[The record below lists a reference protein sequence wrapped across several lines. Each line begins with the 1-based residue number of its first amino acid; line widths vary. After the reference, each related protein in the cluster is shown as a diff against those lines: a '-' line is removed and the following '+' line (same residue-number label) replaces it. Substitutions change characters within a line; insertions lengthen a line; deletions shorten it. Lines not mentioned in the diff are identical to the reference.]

1 MSLSPSRAYTSS
13 HDLAVY
19 DVSRWE
25 RFLYEKRAEIVGGAL
40 ASAEREVRN
49 AQVGAAL
56 RTRDAE
62 TVNEEEVERE
72 SAVSTFAG
80 EVFARLYGNPT
91 KRDEVEGPGWIGK
104 AHEIVDAIGS
114 DFETL
119 REQVSGDPDFAALA
133 TARILS
139 EIAPRL
145 ADVVEEERA
154 REESG
159 EEQDGGSGAPGGLPG
174 ADDRLRSA
182 LRRALAN
189 ASDEVAEGRSAL
201 AGIAPGLEAAP
212 AAHEQAD
219 TRRLALAE
227 RLRSDARLREIVRRA
242 GRIQRIAAR
251 PDTKRRTDG
260 REEVVDVERGGDLA
274 RLLPSELARIAHPGL
289 RLLALRGVVERTAM
303 QYRMVG
309 TEPEGRGPIVLLLD
323 ESGSMGFGS
332 GEPHAWAR
340 AVGIATLAAGAKQK
354 REVTVVGFNGGI
366 TSVYRLRKDGTAAR
380 LSSRNPEQVEQEIG
394 GIAEVV
400 LAVASTGTGGGTSF
414 DVVLRYALASGVRS
428 ARADLVFVTDDEC
441 SVSPEILAEIE
452 ASRKSSGLRVYGLTI
467 NGGKVAGAAAAIC
480 DEVSSLDAADP
491 ATVAARTGSLR

>member
-1 MSLSPSRAYTSS
+1 MTLPASRAHSAS

-25 RFLYEKRAEIVGGAL
+25 RFLYEKRASIEGGAL
-40 ASAEREVRN
+40 ANAEREVRN

-56 RTRDAE
+56 RTRDEE

-72 SAVSTFAG
+72 RAVSTFAG
-80 EVFARLYGNPT
+80 EVFARLYGQPE
-91 KRDEVEGPGWIGK
+91 KREEADGPGWIGK
-104 AHEIVDAIGS
+104 AHEVVDAIGS

-133 TARILS
+133 ASRILA

-145 ADVVEEERA
+145 ADLVEDERA

-159 EEQDGGSGAPGGLPG
+159 GRKPEGGRPTGLPG
-174 ADDRLRSA
+174 AEDRLRSA
-182 LRRALAN
+182 LRRAVGK
-189 ASDEVAEGRSAL
+189 ASDEVAEGRSAF

-219 TRRLALAE
+219 TRRMLLAE

-251 PDTKRRTDG
+251 PDAQRRTDG
-260 REEVVDVERGGDLA
+260 REEIVDVERGGDLA
-274 RLLPSELARIAHPGL
+274 RLLPAELARLAHPKL

-323 ESGSMGFGS
+323 ESGSMNARHGD
-332 GEPHAWAR
+332 PHAWAR

-354 REVTVVGFNGGI
+354 REITVVGFNGGI
-366 TSVYRLRKDGTAAR
+366 TSVYRLRKNGTAAR
-380 LSSRNPEQVEQEIG
+380 LSTRSPEQVEAEIG

-400 LAVASTGTGGGTSF
+400 LAVASTGASGGTSF
-414 DVVLRYALASGVRS
+414 DTVLRYALASGVRS

-452 ASRKSSGLRVYGLTI
+452 ASRKASGLRVYGLTV

-480 DEVSSLDAADP
+480 DEVASLDAPDP
-491 ATVAARTGSLR
+491 ATVAARVGGLR

>member
-40 ASAEREVRN
+40 SNAEREVRN
-49 AQVGAAL
+49 AQIGAAL

-72 SAVSTFAG
+72 RAVSTFAG
-80 EVFARLYGNPT
+80 EVFSRLYGNPA
-91 KRDEVEGPGWIGK
+91 RREQAEGPGWIGR
-104 AHEIVDAIGS
+104 AHEIVDAIGA

-133 TARILS
+133 TSRILA

-145 ADVVEEERA
+145 ADVVEEEHA
-154 REESG
+154 REERG
-159 EEQDGGSGAPGGLPG
+159 EEAGAGGRSGLPG

-182 LRRALAN
+182 LRRAVAT
-189 ASDEVAEGRSAL
+189 ASDEVAEGKAAL

-219 TRRLALAE
+219 TRRMALAE

-251 PDTKRRTDG
+251 PDTRRRTDG

-274 RLLPSELARIAHPGL
+274 RLLPSELARIAHPKL

-323 ESGSMGFGS
+323 ESGSMNSRGGD
-332 GEPHAWAR
+332 PHAWAR

-366 TSVYRLRKDGTAAR
+366 TSVYRLRKDGTAVR
-380 LSSRNPEQVEQEIG
+380 LSTRSPEQVEAEIG

-400 LAVASTGTGGGTSF
+400 LAVASTGASGGTSF
-414 DVVLRYALASGVRS
+414 DTVLRYALASGVRS
-428 ARADLVFVTDDEC
+428 TRADLVFVTDDEC
-441 SVSPEILAEIE
+441 SVSPEILAEI
-452 ASRKSSGLRVYGLTI
+452 AAARKSSGLRVYGLTI

-480 DEVSSLDAADP
+480 DEVTSLDAPDP
-491 ATVAARTGSLR
+491 ATVAARAGGLR

>member
-1 MSLSPSRAYTSS
+1 MSLSPARAHSAS

-19 DVSRWE
+19 EVSRWE
-25 RFLYEKRAEIVGGAL
+25 CYLYEQRAAVEGGAL
-40 ASAEREVRN
+40 ARAEREVRN

-56 RTRDAE
+56 RTRDEQA
-62 TVNEEEVERE
+62 VNAEEVERE
-72 SAVSTFAG
+72 GAVSTFAG
-80 EVFARLYGNPT
+80 EVFARLYGSPAR
-91 KRDEVEGPGWIGK
+91 RDEVEGPAWIDR
-104 AHEIVDAIGS
+104 AHSVIDEIGS

-133 TARILS
+133 ASRILA

-145 ADVVEEERA
+145 AEIVEEERE
-154 REESG
+154 REEQGG
-159 EEQDGGSGAPGGLPG
+159 EQGSEPGGRPGLPG
-174 ADDRLRSA
+174 AGDRLRSA
-182 LRRALAN
+182 LRRAVAT
-189 ASDEVAEGRSAL
+189 ASDEVAEGKSGL

-219 TRRLALAE
+219 TRRMLLAE
-227 RLRSDARLREIVRRA
+227 RLRSDMRLREILRRA

-251 PDTKRRTDG
+251 PDTRRRTDG

-274 RLLPSELARIAHPGL
+274 RLLPSELARLAHPKL

-309 TEPEGRGPIVLLLD
+309 TEPEGRGPVVLLLD
-323 ESGSMGFGS
+323 ESGSMVGRG
-332 GEPHAWAR
+332 GEPHLWAR
-340 AVGIATLAAGAKQK
+340 AVGIATLASGAKQR

-380 LSSRNPEQVEQEIG
+380 LSTTSPEQVEAEIG
-394 GIAEVV
+394 GIADAV
-400 LAVASTGTGGGTSF
+400 LAVASTRASGGTSF

-452 ASRKSSGLRVYGLTI
+452 ASRKSSGLRVYGLTV
-467 NGGKVAGAAAAIC
+467 NGGRVAGAAAAIC
-480 DEVSSLDAADP
+480 DEVASLDAPDP
-491 ATVAARTGSLR
+491 ATVAARTGALR

>member
-1 MSLSPSRAYTSS
+1 MNLASSPRAFTTA

-19 DVSRWE
+19 NVSRWD
-25 RFLYEKRAEIVGGAL
+25 RFLYEKRADIRDGAL
-40 ASAEREVRN
+40 SNAEREVRN

-80 EVFARLYGNPT
+80 EIFSRLYGNPA
-91 KRDEVEGPGWIGK
+91 KREEAEGPGWIAK

-114 DFETL
+114 DFATL
-119 REQVSGDPDFAALA
+119 REQVSGDPDFSALA

-145 ADVVEEERA
+145 AEIVEQEK

-159 EEQDGGSGAPGGLPG
+159 EEAPGEAAPGLPG

-182 LRRALAN
+182 LRRAVAV
-189 ASDEVAEGRSAL
+189 ASNEVAEGKASL
-201 AGIAPGLEAAP
+201 AGIAPGLEASP

-219 TRRLALAE
+219 TRRMALAE
-227 RLRSDARLREIVRRA
+227 RLRTDARLREIVKRA

-260 REEVVDVERGGDLA
+260 REEVVDIERGGDIA
-274 RLLPSELARIAHPGL
+274 RLLPSELARLAHPAL
-289 RLLALRGVVERTAM
+289 RLLALRSVVERTAM

-309 TEPEGRGPIVLLLD
+309 TEPEGRGPVVLLLD
-323 ESGSMGFGS
+323 ESGSMS
-332 GEPHAWAR
+332 GNPHTWAR

-354 REVTVVGFNGGI
+354 REVTVIGFNGGV

-380 LSSRNPEQVEQEIG
+380 LSTSNPERAESEIG
-394 GIAEVV
+394 GIAEAV
-400 LAVASTGTGGGTSF
+400 LAVASTACGGGTSF
-414 DVVLRYALASGVRS
+414 DVVLRYALSSGVRS
-428 ARADLVFVTDDEC
+428 NRADLIFVTDDAC

-452 ASRKSSGLRVYGLTI
+452 GCRKAIGLRVYGLTI
-467 NGGKVAGAAAAIC
+467 NGGSVAGASAAIC
-480 DEVSSLDAADP
+480 DEVTSLDVPDP
-491 ATVAARTGSLR
+491 ATGAARIGSLR